1 MESRRVFL
9 RSAAA
14 GLGLGMGAGMAPTPA
29 AGADPATGGPT
40 LAVFTKHLLG
50 LDHER
55 IADHLAGIGV
65 TAIEAPIRPGG
76 HVEPARVADDLPRF
90 AEVLK
95 ERGIA
100 IAVLSSGIN
109 AVSKEQHT
117 ESVLRTA
124 RSLGIP
130 RYRMNWYRYDMKRPL
145 WPQLEAIGP
154 RLDELVAL
162 SKEVGI
168 VPCYQNHSGVGMVG
182 ATVWDMETLM
192 RKHPAADL
200 GWYFDIFH
208 ARVEGGLSWPVQAKL
223 TRDRLSVA
231 SFKDFVWDGKQV
243 HGVPLGRGLVGPE
256 YADSLRKSGYAG
268 AVSLFLEYLESEPRD
283 AGYLARAAAATRRDL
298 EVLRSWLS

>member
-1 MESRRVFL
+1 MKTRRGFL
-9 RSAAA
+9 RTSAA
-14 GLGLGMGAGMAPTPA
+14 GLGMGAGLLAARP
-29 AGADPATGGPT
+29 AGAIAEAGTPT

-55 IADHLAGIGV
+55 IADSLAEIGV

-90 AEVLK
+90 VEILGK
-95 ERGIA
+95 RGIS
-100 IAVLSSGIN
+100 IAVLASGIN
-109 AVSKEQHT
+109 AVAREQHA

-124 RSLGIP
+124 KSLGIT
-130 RYRMNWYRYDMKRPL
+130 RYRMNWYHYDMKRPL

-168 VPCYQNHSGVGMVG
+168 LPCYQNHSGVGMVG
-182 ATVWDMETLM
+182 SAVWDMEGLM
-192 RKHPAADL
+192 RKHPAAEV

-223 TRDRLSVA
+223 VRDRLAVA
-231 SFKDFVWDGKQV
+231 SFKDFVWEGTKLR
-243 HGVPLGRGLVGPE
+243 GVPLGQGLVGPE
-256 YADSLRKSGYAG
+256 YAASLRASRFDGVA
-268 AVSLFLEYLESEPRD
+268 SLFLEYFESEPRD
-283 AGYLARAAAATRRDL
+283 AGYLARAAAATKRDL